1 MALSLR
7 RSLPRS
13 PKLHTPPRVHLSE
26 NAFDPMMERRSD
38 ECPLFGNDEPSFTTH
53 TAFRSQHGFYEFLMF
68 FNPRSLRAFAPVVS
82 TFVQF
87 IYPIL

>member
-13 PKLHTPPRVHLSE
+13 LKLHTPPRVHLSE
-26 NAFDPMMERRSD
+26 NAFDTMTERRSD
-38 ECPLFGNDEPSFTTH
+38 ECPYFGNDEPSFTTH
-53 TAFRSQHGFYEFLMF
+53 TASRSHHGFYEFLMF
-68 FNPRSLRAFAPVVS
+68 LNSSSLRAFAPVVS
-82 TFVQF
+82 NLVLF